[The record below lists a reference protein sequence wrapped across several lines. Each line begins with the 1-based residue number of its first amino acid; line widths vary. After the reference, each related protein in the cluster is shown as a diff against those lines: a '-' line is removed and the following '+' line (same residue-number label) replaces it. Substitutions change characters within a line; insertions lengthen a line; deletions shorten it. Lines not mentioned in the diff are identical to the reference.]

1 MNKSVVFSAALLSLV
16 LSLAT
21 QANAT
26 EIALGDWSSSN
37 DPILVLSQQ
46 RSDVIKIVPSSQL
59 NSADLIN
66 IQEKFPEQ
74 QKDIGNMKSKL
85 EDIERERDELKR
97 DNENLSH
104 KVDDMQRSIDGLERS
119 LNELSSKVNK

>member
-1 MNKSVVFSAALLSLV
+1 MRKSVVFPAALLSLL
-16 LSLAT
+16 LSLST
-21 QANAT
+21 QANAK
-26 EIALGDWSSSN
+26 EIALGNGSLSN

-46 RSDVIKIVPSSQL
+46 RSDVITIVPSSQL
-59 NSADLIN
+59 NTADLIN

-97 DNENLSH
+97 DNENLSR